1 MTCFTI
7 KKKSEYTNV
16 HCKIHKKIQT
26 TFFDSNPL
34 NHKKNPFRSVCFL
47 YIDNFIITIP
57 VVN

>member
-7 KKKSEYTNV
+7 KDNQNILMFTVRFIKKSKN
-16 HCKIHKKIQT
+16 
-26 TFFDSNPL
+26 FFEANPL
-34 NHKKNPFRSVCFL
+34 NHKKNPFRPVCFL